1 VSFDRTISITA
12 IGMATVLPRRGS
24 RTEATMHLPR
34 ARHEYLL
41 REVELRGSV
50 RSADA
55 AVHLG
60 VSEVTIRRDIVD
72 LEKGGKLAR
81 VHGGAVAL
89 RSARGPQAAQALVG
103 LVVPSTT
110 AHFPAVVRGME
121 ALAPALRVRLV
132 LGVSHYRPD
141 VEAAQVERLVALGV
155 SGLAIAPTT
164 RDRTPDELAA
174 WLRSIPVP
182 VVLVER
188 RIDGLT
194 SVSEL
199 DLARTDHAHGAVLA
213 IEHLHRLGH
222 ERIGL
227 GVYDRTPTARH
238 VREGFRT
245 AVARL
250 GIEPGPDASLPKGE
264 DDPALLRREI
274 DELLDRCH
282 ETATRAVLVH
292 TDDHAARLVEAA
304 LDRGL
309 RVPDDLAVVAYD
321 DENAELA
328 VVPLTT
334 VTPPRRE
341 LGREALQ
348 LLVDRITEPGSER
361 RPPRHVEL
369 LPRLTVRASCGAN
382 RPR

>member
-1 VSFDRTISITA
+1 MRLA
-12 IGMATVLPRRGS
+12 
-24 RTEATMHLPR
+24 R

-55 AVHLG
+55 AAHLG
-60 VSEVTIRRDIVD
+60 VSDVTVRRDIIE
-72 LEKGGKLAR
+72 LERAGRLAR
-81 VHGGAVAL
+81 VHGGAIAL
-89 RSARGPQAAQALVG
+89 TSARGPQAARALVG

-155 SGLAIAPTT
+155 SALAIAPTT
-164 RDRTPDELAA
+164 RGRTPEDLAG

-188 RIDGLT
+188 RIEGLT
-194 SVSEL
+194 SLSEL
-199 DLARTDHAHGAVLA
+199 DQTRTDHAHGAVLA
-213 IEHLHRLGH
+213 VEHLHGLGH
-222 ERIGL
+222 RRIGL
-227 GVYDRTPTARH
+227 AVYDRTPTAPQ
-238 VREGFRT
+238 VREGFAT
-245 AVARL
+245 AVRRL
-250 GIEPGPDASLPKGE
+250 GVEPGPDASLPKGE
-264 DDPALLRREI
+264 DDPDRLSRE
-274 DELLDRCH
+274 LGQFLDGCVG
-282 ETATRAVLVH
+282 TGTRAVVVH
-292 TDDHAARLVEAA
+292 TDDHAARL
-304 LDRGL
+304 
-309 RVPDDLAVVAYD
+309 AYD

-348 LLVDRITEPGSER
+348 LLVDRLNEGGGER
-361 RPPRHVEL
+361 RAPRHVEL
-369 LPRLTVRASCGAN
+369 LPRLTVRASCGALAAS
-382 RPR
+382 

>member
-1 VSFDRTISITA
+1 
-12 IGMATVLPRRGS
+12 
-24 RTEATMHLPR
+24 MHLPR

-60 VSEVTIRRDIVD
+60 VSEVTVRRDIIE
-72 LEKGGKLAR
+72 LERAGKLAR
-81 VHGGAVAL
+81 VHGGAIAL
-89 RSARGPQAAQALVG
+89 GSARGPQAARALVG

-110 AHFPAVVRGME
+110 AHFPSVVRGME

-164 RDRTPDELAA
+164 RDRTPEDLAA

-188 RIDGLT
+188 RIDGFT
-194 SVSEL
+194 SLSEL
-199 DLARTDHAHGAVLA
+199 DLTRTDHVHGAVLA
-213 IEHLHRLGH
+213 VEHLHRLGH
-222 ERIGL
+222 RRIAL

-250 GIEPGPDASLPKGE
+250 GLEAGPDASLAKGE
-264 DDPALLRREI
+264 DDPVLLSRELE
-274 DELLDRCH
+274 DFLDRCT
-282 ETATRAVLVH
+282 ETGTHAVLVH

-341 LGREALQ
+341 LGREALR
-348 LLVDRITEPGSER
+348 LLVDRITESGTER

-382 RPR
+382 RPG